1 MRKATRRNL
10 LLATTA
16 LTVCMAGSPTW
27 SASLSGSVS
36 DASGVRALGGAE
48 VIILELNRTAE
59 TGTDGSF
66 RFGDLAPGR
75 YTLRARYAGA
85 ETVETTVD
93 VAEPGARAD
102 IVLAPAAKTGLE
114 SVLVTGQQAT
124 LASSISRQKASDTVE
139 SVLTRDAIGQFPD
152 QNVAE
157 AARRA
162 PGINVLNDQGEGRFI
177 SVRGLDPN
185 LNSASIN
192 GVRVPSPE
200 AGVRSV
206 ALDVLA
212 SELVESIEIK
222 KTLTPDM
229 DGDTIGASIEIN
241 TTSAFDLKKPFVSVT
256 AEGSFNNLNNNWSPK
271 GAIDFATTVA
281 DRLGIAGG
289 FSYYKRNFSTDN
301 IEMDGW
307 DETDDGVVYADTV
320 EFRDYDVKRTRIA
333 GSLSLDYKLTDDT
346 TVFLRGLH
354 SRFEDQEYRKR
365 LSLEFDEEPSSGDED
380 GATFLSDD
388 GEITVTRDVKDRF
401 EAQTI
406 TSITWGGETFA
417 GPWTFNYQGSYSKA
431 REKEANSLDP
441 TAFELGFEDPGDF
454 GVAFDYSELTR
465 PAYMVTAGADTFFDP
480 SEYEFDSVE
489 GAVLGLSKDEEW
501 AGKIDIKREFSL
513 SQGSLEVQG
522 GGKVRFRHKTYD
534 LTAQIYDGFDGDYT
548 LADVLG
554 EQSYG
559 LADVEPQADGRLVR
573 RFFEQNFSSF
583 ELSDIDTEFES
594 AVGDYDV
601 SEDIFAGYLLGRYD
615 NGSLRVIG
623 GVRVEHTRNLIQ
635 ANFTEL
641 LEEGAILDGE
651 ELEEDT
657 LIVTPTSFRRR
668 YTDWLPSLNIRYEA
682 RKDLIFRGAVSR
694 SVVRP
699 NIEQLAPI
707 FLVEENDEGDREGE
721 FGNPDLL
728 PYRAW
733 NFDLS
738 AEWYF
743 GNNAVV
749 QGGFFYKRVKNF
761 IVAQEFEDITFNG
774 IFASEAVIP
783 VNGETAEV
791 KGVEFN
797 YQHSFTFLPAPF
809 DGLVLGFN
817 YTYTDAKGEVDGRVI
832 PLPSSAKNTFNAM
845 IGYEK
850 GPFSF
855 RVAGSYRDVYLD
867 ELGGD
872 ADEDRYVRDHFQID
886 VSIKYKVTPNIQVF
900 AEFINLNDAPYVAFQ
915 RGPGGDRLLQY
926 ERYSWTG
933 KFGAKAT
940 F

>member
-1 MRKATRRNL
+1 MHALPRRAVL
-10 LLATTA
+10 LTATA
-16 LTVCMAGSPTW
+16 LTTCALVGPAW
-27 SASLSGSVS
+27 AASLSGRVS
-36 DASGVRALGGAE
+36 DSTGARALGGAE
-48 VIILELNRTAE
+48 VRILELDRAVGTASD
-59 TGTDGSF
+59 GTF
-66 RFGDLAPGR
+66 RFGDVAPGR

-85 ETVETTVD
+85 EAVETTVE
-93 VAEPGARAD
+93 VAEPGVRAD
-102 IVLAPAAKTGLE
+102 IVLAPAAGID

-124 LASSISRQKASDTVE
+124 LASAISRQRASDTVD

-185 LNSASIN
+185 LNAASIN
-192 GVRVPSPE
+192 GVRVPAPE

-206 ALDVLA
+206 ALDVLPA
-212 SELVESIEIK
+212 ELVESLEIK

-256 AEGSFNNLNNNWSPK
+256 AEGSYNNLNSEISPK
-271 GAIDFATTVA
+271 GAVDFATTVGE
-281 DRLGIAGG
+281 RLGIAGG
-289 FSYYKRNFSTDN
+289 FSYYRRNFSTDN

-307 DETDDGVVYADTV
+307 DETDDGVAFADTI

-333 GSLSLDYKLTDDT
+333 GSLSLDYKATDDT
-346 TVFLRGLH
+346 NLFVRGLY
-354 SRFEDQEYRKR
+354 SRFEDQEFRKN
-365 LSLEFDEEPSSGDED
+365 LILEFDEEPSDGDGN

-388 GEITVTRDVKDRF
+388 GEITVVRDVKDRF

-406 TSITWGGETFA
+406 TSILFGGETFA
-417 GPWTFNYQGSYSKA
+417 GPWTFKYQGSYAIA
-431 REKEANSLDP
+431 REKETDSLDP

-454 GVAFDYSELTR
+454 GVAFDYGELTR
-465 PAYMVTAGADTFFDP
+465 PAFTVTAGADTFLDP

-489 GAVLGLSKDEEW
+489 ATVLGISRDEEW
-501 AGKIDIKREFSL
+501 AGKIDVKREFAL
-513 SQGSLEVQG
+513 SRGSFEVQA
-522 GGKVRFRHKTYD
+522 GGKLRMRHKTYD
-534 LTAQIYDGFDGDYT
+534 LTAAIYDGFDGDYT

-559 LADVEPQADGRLVR
+559 LADVEPQADGRKAR
-573 RFFEQNFSSF
+573 AFFRDNFDAF
-583 ELSDIDTEFES
+583 ELSDIDSAFES
-594 AVGDYDV
+594 TVGDYDV
-601 SEDIFAGYLLGRYD
+601 SEDIYAGYVLGRYD
-615 NGSLRVIG
+615 DGALRVIG
-623 GVRVEHTRNLIQ
+623 GVRMEHTRNMIA
-635 ANFTEL
+635 ANFVEL
-641 LEEGAILDGE
+641 VEEGAERDGE
-651 ELEEDT
+651 VLEEDT
-657 LIVTPTSFRRR
+657 LFVTPTSFRRR
-668 YTDWLPSLNIRYEA
+668 YTDWLPSLNVRWEA
-682 RKDLIFRGAVSR
+682 REDLVFRAAASR

-707 FLVEENDEGDREGE
+707 FTVEENDEGEREGE

-728 PYRAW
+728 PYRSW
-733 NFDLS
+733 NVDLS

-743 GNNAVV
+743 GSNAVV
-749 QGGFFYKRVKNF
+749 QGGFFYKRISNF
-761 IVAQEFEDITFNG
+761 IVAREFEDVTFNG
-774 IFASEAVIP
+774 IFANEAVIP

-791 KGVEFN
+791 KGFELS
-797 YQHSFTFLPAPF
+797 YQQSFTFLPAPF
-809 DGLVLGFN
+809 DGLVLSFN
-817 YTYTDAKGEVDGRVI
+817 YTYTDAKGEIDGRVI
-832 PLPSSAKNTFNAM
+832 PLPSSAKNTFNAV

-850 GPFSF
+850 GPLSI
-855 RVAGSYRDVYLD
+855 RLAGSYRDVYLD
-867 ELGGD
+867 ELGDD
-872 ADEDRYVRDHFQID
+872 ADEDRYVKDHFQFD
-886 VSIKYKVTPNIQVF
+886 VSVKYKVTPNIQLF

-915 RGPGGDRLLQY
+915 RGPGRDRLLQY